1 MSSFSSEN
9 IAAGVCVC
17 VCVCVWERERERE
30 REYIFYA
37 MLNAKLDMLKVAEV
51 A

>member
-17 VCVCVWERERERE
+17 VCVWERERERERE

>member
-1 MSSFSSEN
+1 MPSFSSES
-9 IAAGVCVC
+9 IAASARACACVRAC
-17 VCVCVWERERERE
+17 VRE

-37 MLNAKLDMLKVAEV
+37 MLNAQLDVLKVAEV

>member
-1 MSSFSSEN
+1 MPSFSSES
-9 IAAGVCVC
+9 IAASARARACACVC
-17 VCVCVWERERERE
+17 VRACVCE

-37 MLNAKLDMLKVAEV
+37 MLNAQLDVLKVAEV